1 MSISAI
7 KKVAQGVYGA
17 SRFFLKKNGPTN
29 EEIGRASCRERV

>member
-17 SRFFLKKNGPTN
+17 SRFFLKKNGPTIATN
-29 EEIGRASCRERV
+29 I